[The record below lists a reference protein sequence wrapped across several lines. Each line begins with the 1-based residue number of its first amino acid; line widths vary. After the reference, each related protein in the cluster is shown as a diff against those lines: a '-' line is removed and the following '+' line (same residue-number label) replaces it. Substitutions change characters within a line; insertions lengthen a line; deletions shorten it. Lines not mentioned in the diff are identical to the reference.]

1 MVKPEFFDFFDHSP
15 RYETAPRRTGDSIPG
30 SRETSSAYISIKDI
44 SSLHIIIIITYII
57 CILHIVIYI
66 YMYVYVTAI
75 SSYFWLL
82 KGSRLM
88 FGVHNDSTYT
98 QIH

>member
-1 MVKPEFFDFFDHSP
+1 
-15 RYETAPRRTGDSIPG
+15 
-30 SRETSSAYISIKDI
+30 
-44 SSLHIIIIITYII
+44 
-57 CILHIVIYI
+57 
-66 YMYVYVTAI
+66 MYVYVTAI